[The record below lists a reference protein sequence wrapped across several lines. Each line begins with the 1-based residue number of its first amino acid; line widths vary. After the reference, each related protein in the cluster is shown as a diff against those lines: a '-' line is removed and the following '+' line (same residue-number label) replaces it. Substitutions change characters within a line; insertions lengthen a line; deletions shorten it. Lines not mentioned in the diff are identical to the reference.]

1 MYTLYRNTSLLKS
14 ILSLWPNEHW
24 AAAIHVD
31 FDNDNDDHDHD
42 HDGDEFDDDDDDDE
56 DDEDEDRTSWRGW

>member
-1 MYTLYRNTSLLKS
+1 MYTLYSDTSLLKS

-31 FDNDNDDHDHD
+31 FDNDNDDHDD
-42 HDGDEFDDDDDDDE
+42 DGDEFDDDDDDDE